1 MMPANLII
9 EASAGTGKTHQL
21 AKRLIALLEAGV
33 EPSSIVALTFSRAAA
48 GEIFARFVSML
59 ADEAETKPTYAS
71 YLRRVIATQHLSMIG
86 TLDSFLLRI
95 VRLFPLELGLDGSA
109 DIMPAFT
116 ASSEAAK
123 VSFSILRRT
132 DQEAKKLF
140 LEAFARALG
149 GEYVRSFV
157 ASYRD
162 FVEAWHDKCLE
173 FNNDISWG
181 EPSAIWRDAPPV
193 PLADENDLK
202 HAAEN
207 MLKVCSN
214 DKNWISLAETVRSFR
229 GSFGTPRGYLA
240 KLLEFDRIPT
250 EGSIEFKFRNQ
261 IRSFAGVE
269 ACVLRDAL
277 YAMFGYALRQKFA
290 LAKGV
295 RSLIV
300 QYEKEY
306 DSRVRRKGKL
316 VFSDVP
322 RLIANL
328 DDNNRLALE
337 YRMDSRIA
345 AWALDEFQD
354 TSREQ
359 WRVIDNIVDESAQ
372 ANGEKSVFIVGDR
385 KQAIYGWRNGDIA
398 IFENEIASGK
408 YNCEPLNESYRLGP
422 ALVEAVNKIFVDG
435 PLSKDFRDWHCY
447 EHLAHHKDRAGL
459 VQCVEASSASLVAFV
474 DPIFNAL
481 SAVDPVSRGIS
492 TAILVRNNAVGE
504 YLADELKKRGMHS
517 VVWEGE
523 SSVLDTPVLNAF
535 LDLVILADHP
545 GDVKAYRH
553 FISTP
558 LAKAKFPDGIPA
570 PEELSAS
577 LANEFSAKG
586 LVRVFRAFRDCLPAK
601 SEEAWNISIEDRFEE
616 MLHAAGEFEIL
627 RDNSAGLSD
636 FVSFLSSRKRR
647 SAAEKGKIKI
657 MTIHRSKGLG
667 FDYVLL
673 PLYEPRAIDS
683 ARLSAISGEGWILP
697 GISHD
702 IAKNIPDIDSAT
714 AQRDSREWQEALCV
728 YYVAMTRALRSMTV
742 IIPPAPR
749 NATVRRFS
757 DYVRMSLPPEIGVRD
772 WYLSY
777 KKPKPRDNSDSSA
790 ATNDGKSVKIKR
802 APREYIRRRLPSQLL
817 RTGMSAGEYF
827 APNPKRLIAIKKGI
841 EAHAKLAEIEWWP
854 DAPTEDM
861 REAFTRPGDFVE
873 LWREKPYEM
882 FENGVWES
890 GVIDRVVF
898 AGGNA
903 KIYDFKRVSSNIQ
916 HDYSKQLESY
926 RRAVHSLT
934 GIDLVCISAKI
945 IVLPN

>member
-1 MMPANLII
+1 MMPENLII
-9 EASAGTGKTHQL
+9 EASAGTGKTYRL
-21 AKRLIALLEAGV
+21 AQRLIALLESGV

-48 GEIFARFVSML
+48 GEIFARFVAML
-59 ADEAETKPTYAS
+59 AAEAKTKPAYAD

-149 GEYVRSFV
+149 GDNVRSFV
-157 ASYRD
+157 ASYRE
-162 FVEAWHDKCLE
+162 FVGAWHDKCLE
-173 FNNDISWG
+173 YDSNSAWG
-181 EPSAIWRDAPPV
+181 EPGAIWRGAPPV
-193 PLADENDLK
+193 PLADEKDLSD
-202 HAAEN
+202 AADV
-207 MLKVCSN
+207 MLKVCTN
-214 DKNWISLAETVRSFR
+214 DKNWIALAETVRSFR
-229 GSFGTPRGYLA
+229 GSFGTPKGYLA
-240 KLLEFDRIPT
+240 KLLGLDRIPV
-250 EGSIEFKFRNQ
+250 EGSIEFNFNKKT
-261 IRSFAGVE
+261 RSFTGVE
-269 ACVLRDAL
+269 AQILRNAL

-290 LAKGV
+290 LAKGI

-328 DDNNRLALE
+328 DDNSRLALE

-359 WRVIDNIVDESAQ
+359 WRVISNIVDESAQ

-398 IFENEIASGK
+398 IFEREIASGK
-408 YNCEPLNESYRLGP
+408 YHCIPLNESRRLGP
-422 ALVEAVNKIFVDG
+422 ALVEAVNKIFVHG
-435 PLSKDFRDWHCY
+435 PLPHDFPNWRCD
-447 EHLAHHKDRAGL
+447 EHFAYYKDRAGL
-459 VQCVEASSASLVAFV
+459 VQCVEAASTSMEAFV
-474 DPIFNAL
+474 DPVFNAL

-492 TAILVRNNAVGE
+492 TAILVRNNDIGE
-504 YLADELKKRGMHS
+504 FLADELKKRGMRS

-535 LDLVILADHP
+535 LDLVIIADHP

-558 LAKAKFPDGIPA
+558 LAKAKFPDGVPA
-570 PEELSAS
+570 PEVLSAL
-577 LANEFSAKG
+577 LASEFSAKG
-586 LVRVFRAFRDCLPAK
+586 LVRVFRAFRDCLPAE
-601 SEEAWNISIEDRFEE
+601 SEAAWNVSIEERFEE

-627 RDNSAGLSD
+627 RDNSAGLSN
-636 FVSFLSSRKRR
+636 FVAFLTGRKRR

-657 MTIHRSKGLG
+657 ITIHRSKGLG

-673 PLYEPRAIDS
+673 PLYESRAIDS
-683 ARLSAISGEGWILP
+683 PRLGAISGDGWILP
-697 GISHD
+697 GLSHD
-702 IAKNIPDIDSAT
+702 IAKNIPGIDYA
-714 AQRDSREWQEALCV
+714 AAERDSRECLESLCV

-742 IIPPAPR
+742 IIPPAPK
-749 NATVRRFS
+749 NSTVRRFS
-757 DYVRMSLPPEIGVRD
+757 DYVRMSLPQEIGVRD

-777 KKPKPRDNSDSSA
+777 TKSDDASHSPA
-790 ATNDGKSVKIKR
+790 ASDGVKTLKIKR
-802 APREYIRRRLPSQLL
+802 PPREFVRRRLPSQLL
-817 RTGMSAGEYF
+817 QTGMSAGEFF
-827 APNPKRLIAIKKGI
+827 APNPKRLLAIKKGV

-854 DAPTEDM
+854 DAPTDDL
-861 REAFTRPGDFVE
+861 REAFTKPDDFVE

-882 FENGVWES
+882 FENGIWES

-903 KIYDFKRVSSNIQ
+903 KIYDFKRVSPNSH

-926 RRAVHSLT
+926 RRAVNRLT
-934 GIDLVCISAKI
+934 GIDLSRISAKI
-945 IVLPN
+945 IILPRV